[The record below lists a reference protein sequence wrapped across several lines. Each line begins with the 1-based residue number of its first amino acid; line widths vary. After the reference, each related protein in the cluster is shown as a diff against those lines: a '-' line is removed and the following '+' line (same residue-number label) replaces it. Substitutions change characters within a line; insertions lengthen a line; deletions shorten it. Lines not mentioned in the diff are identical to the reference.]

1 MESVW
6 MQLIKELLKL
16 LKNCFWVPYIPYFSY
31 NLISISK
38 LVSSYNLELI
48 FSSKSSITQG
58 IKTKEGIG
66 IVEVGLYAMC
76 LQNNLSCCLNTTILN
91 CIPDIWH
98 MRIGHLSAERLEI
111 MKRQYPLIIVVR
123 MTMFVTLA
131 SWLRKANFLLLIV
144 NLTLLVD
151 LILYML
157 IYGAMF

>member
-1 MESVW
+1 
-6 MQLIKELLKL
+6 
-16 LKNCFWVPYIPYFSY
+16 
-31 NLISISK
+31 
-38 LVSSYNLELI
+38 
-48 FSSKSSITQG
+48 
-58 IKTKEGIG
+58 
-66 IVEVGLYAMC
+66 
-76 LQNNLSCCLNTTILN
+76 
-91 CIPDIWH
+91 